1 VTRKLKTRAIHAG
14 EKPDISTGASSPNI
28 VMSSTFAHDEPLG
41 FSINSFEG
49 ESPFIYSRWSNPTTK
64 QLEEKL
70 SDLEEAEECLTF
82 SSGMAATSAVFFSL
96 LSSGD
101 HLVISN
107 VNYPGTA
114 ELVRDSLLRMGIEYT
129 AVDTSDLKMVEQ
141 AMKKNTRLVWV
152 ETPANPILR
161 LTDIELVAEIAH
173 SKGALLA
180 VDSTFATPI
189 GTRPITKGADL
200 VVHSLTKYICG
211 HGDALGGAVIGATDV
226 LDIIRQE
233 ATVHF
238 GGVMSPFNAWLI
250 MRGMATLPIRMEAH
264 QQSAMAIAEWL
275 QEDSNAQS
283 VCYPGLAS
291 HPQHELAQRQ
301 MDNYGGVLSF
311 TVPDGKGV
319 AIQLAKSLEVV
330 HYAVSLG
337 HHRSLIYYLDTLE
350 LNASSYHLEGL
361 ELEKYMTVAGE
372 GLFRISVGLEDSV
385 DIIDDLAGVL
395 GK

>member
-1 VTRKLKTRAIHAG
+1 MTRKLRTRAIHAG

-70 SDLEEAEECLTF
+70 SNLEEAEECLTF

-114 ELVRDSLLRMGIEYT
+114 ELVRDSLPRMGIEYT

-200 VVHSLTKYICG
+200 VVHS
-211 HGDALGGAVIGATDV
+211 
-226 LDIIRQE
+226 
-233 ATVHF
+233 
-238 GGVMSPFNAWLI
+238 
-250 MRGMATLPIRMEAH
+250 
-264 QQSAMAIAEWL
+264 
-275 QEDSNAQS
+275 
-283 VCYPGLAS
+283 
-291 HPQHELAQRQ
+291 
-301 MDNYGGVLSF
+301 
-311 TVPDGKGV
+311 
-319 AIQLAKSLEVV
+319 
-330 HYAVSLG
+330 
-337 HHRSLIYYLDTLE
+337 
-350 LNASSYHLEGL
+350 
-361 ELEKYMTVAGE
+361 
-372 GLFRISVGLEDSV
+372 
-385 DIIDDLAGVL
+385 
-395 GK
+395 

>member
-1 VTRKLKTRAIHAG
+1 MTRKLRTRAIHAG

-70 SDLEEAEECLTF
+70 SNLEEAEECLTF

-114 ELVRDSLLRMGIEYT
+114 ELVRDSLPRMGIEYT

-173 SKGALLA
+173 SKGAVLA

-337 HHRSLIYYLDTLE
+337 HHRSLIYYLDTSE

>member
-1 VTRKLKTRAIHAG
+1 MTRKLRTRAIHAG

-70 SDLEEAEECLTF
+70 SNLEEAEECLTF

-200 VVHSLTKYICG
+200 VVHSLTKFICG

-337 HHRSLIYYLDTLE
+337 PHRSLIYYLDTSE

>member
-1 VTRKLKTRAIHAG
+1 MTRKLRTRAIHAG

-70 SDLEEAEECLTF
+70 SNLEEAEECLTF

-114 ELVRDSLLRMGIEYT
+114 ELVRDSLPRMGIEYT

-330 HYAVSLG
+330 HYAVSRG
-337 HHRSLIYYLDTLE
+337 HHRSLIYYLDTSE

>member
-1 VTRKLKTRAIHAG
+1 MTRKLKTRAIHAG

-372 GLFRISVGLEDSV
+372 GLFRISAGLEDSV
-385 DIIDDLAGVL
+385 DIINDLAGVL

>member
-1 VTRKLKTRAIHAG
+1 MTRKLRTRAIHAG

-70 SDLEEAEECLTF
+70 SNLEEAEECLTF

-114 ELVRDSLLRMGIEYT
+114 ELVRESLPRMGIEYT

-337 HHRSLIYYLDTLE
+337 HHRTLIYYLDTSE

-372 GLFRISVGLEDSV
+372 GLFRISVGLEDSL

>member
-1 VTRKLKTRAIHAG
+1 VTRKLRTRAIHAG

-70 SDLEEAEECLTF
+70 SNLEEAEECLTF

-114 ELVRDSLLRMGIEYT
+114 ELVRDSLPRMGIEYT

-337 HHRSLIYYLDTLE
+337 HHRSLIYYLDTSE

>member
-1 VTRKLKTRAIHAG
+1 MTRKLKTRAIHAG

-211 HGDALGGAVIGATDV
+211 HGDALGGAVLGATDV

-337 HHRSLIYYLDTLE
+337 HHRSLIYYLDTSE

>member
-1 VTRKLKTRAIHAG
+1 MTRKLRTRAIHAG

-70 SDLEEAEECLTF
+70 SNLEEAEECLTF

-114 ELVRDSLLRMGIEYT
+114 ELVRDSLPRMGIEYT

-337 HHRSLIYYLDTLE
+337 HHRSLIYYLDTSE

-385 DIIDDLAGVL
+385 DIIDDLSGVL

>member
-1 VTRKLKTRAIHAG
+1 MTRKLRTRAIHAG

-114 ELVRDSLLRMGIEYT
+114 ELVRDSLPRMGIEYT

-337 HHRSLIYYLDTLE
+337 HHRSLIYYLDTSE

-385 DIIDDLAGVL
+385 DIIDDLSGVL

>member
-1 VTRKLKTRAIHAG
+1 MTRKLKTRAIHAG

-114 ELVRDSLLRMGIEYT
+114 ELVRDSLPRMGIEYT

-337 HHRSLIYYLDTLE
+337 HHRSLIYYLDTSE

>member
-1 VTRKLKTRAIHAG
+1 MTRKLRTRAIHAG

-114 ELVRDSLLRMGIEYT
+114 ELVRDSLPRMGIEYT

-161 LTDIELVAEIAH
+161 LTDIEIVAEIAH

-337 HHRSLIYYLDTLE
+337 HHRSLIYYLDTSE
-350 LNASSYHLEGL
+350 LNASSYHLEEL

>member
-1 VTRKLKTRAIHAG
+1 MTRKLRTRAIHAG

-70 SDLEEAEECLTF
+70 SNLEEAEECLTF

-101 HLVISN
+101 HLVMSN

-114 ELVRDSLLRMGIEYT
+114 ELVRDSLPRMGIEYT

-337 HHRSLIYYLDTLE
+337 HHRSLIYYLDTSE
-350 LNASSYHLEGL
+350 LNASSYHLEEL

>member
-1 VTRKLKTRAIHAG
+1 
-14 EKPDISTGASSPNI
+14 
-28 VMSSTFAHDEPLG
+28 M
-41 FSINSFEG
+41 
-49 ESPFIYSRWSNPTTK
+49 
-64 QLEEKL
+64 
-70 SDLEEAEECLTF
+70 
-82 SSGMAATSAVFFSL
+82 
-96 LSSGD
+96 
-101 HLVISN
+101 
-107 VNYPGTA
+107 
-114 ELVRDSLLRMGIEYT
+114 
-129 AVDTSDLKMVEQ
+129 
-141 AMKKNTRLVWV
+141 
-152 ETPANPILR
+152 
-161 LTDIELVAEIAH
+161 
-173 SKGALLA
+173 LA

-283 VCYPGLAS
+283 VCYPGLPS

-337 HHRSLIYYLDTLE
+337 HHRSLIYYLDTSE

-385 DIIDDLAGVL
+385 DIIDDLSGVL

>member
-1 VTRKLKTRAIHAG
+1 MTRKLKTRAIHAG

-49 ESPFIYSRWSNPTTK
+49 ETPFIYSRWSNPTTK

-114 ELVRDSLLRMGIEYT
+114 ELVRESLPRMGIEYT

-385 DIIDDLAGVL
+385 DIIDDLSGVL

>member
-1 VTRKLKTRAIHAG
+1 MTRKLRTRAIHAG

-70 SDLEEAEECLTF
+70 SNLEEAEECLTF

-114 ELVRDSLLRMGIEYT
+114 ELVRDSLPRMGIEYT

-264 QQSAMAIAEWL
+264 QQSAMAIADWL

-337 HHRSLIYYLDTLE
+337 HHRSLIYYLDTSE

>member
-1 VTRKLKTRAIHAG
+1 MTRKLRTRAIHAG

-114 ELVRDSLLRMGIEYT
+114 ELVRDSLPRMGIEYT

-337 HHRSLIYYLDTLE
+337 HHRSLIYYLDTSE

-372 GLFRISVGLEDSV
+372 GLFRISVGLEDSE

>member
-1 VTRKLKTRAIHAG
+1 VTRKLRTRAIHAG

-114 ELVRDSLLRMGIEYT
+114 ELVRESLPRMGIEYT

-337 HHRSLIYYLDTLE
+337 HHRSLIYYLDTSE

>member
-1 VTRKLKTRAIHAG
+1 MTRKLRTRAIHAG

-114 ELVRDSLLRMGIEYT
+114 ELVRDSLPRMGIEYT

-337 HHRSLIYYLDTLE
+337 HHRSLIYYLDTSE

-372 GLFRISVGLEDSV
+372 GLFRISVGLEDAV

>member
-1 VTRKLKTRAIHAG
+1 MTRKLRTRAIHAG

-114 ELVRDSLLRMGIEYT
+114 ELVRESLPRMGIEYT

-337 HHRSLIYYLDTLE
+337 HHRSLIYYLDTSE

>member
-1 VTRKLKTRAIHAG
+1 MTRKLKTRAIHAG
-14 EKPDISTGASSPNI
+14 EQPDISTGASSPNI

-49 ESPFIYSRWSNPTTK
+49 ETPFIYSRWSNPTTK

-161 LTDIELVAEIAH
+161 LTDIELVLSLIHISE
-173 SKGALLA
+173 
-180 VDSTFATPI
+180 P
-189 GTRPITKGADL
+189 TRP
-200 VVHSLTKYICG
+200 Y
-211 HGDALGGAVIGATDV
+211 
-226 LDIIRQE
+226 
-233 ATVHF
+233 
-238 GGVMSPFNAWLI
+238 
-250 MRGMATLPIRMEAH
+250 
-264 QQSAMAIAEWL
+264 
-275 QEDSNAQS
+275 
-283 VCYPGLAS
+283 
-291 HPQHELAQRQ
+291 
-301 MDNYGGVLSF
+301 
-311 TVPDGKGV
+311 
-319 AIQLAKSLEVV
+319 
-330 HYAVSLG
+330 
-337 HHRSLIYYLDTLE
+337 
-350 LNASSYHLEGL
+350 
-361 ELEKYMTVAGE
+361 
-372 GLFRISVGLEDSV
+372 
-385 DIIDDLAGVL
+385 
-395 GK
+395 

>member
-1 VTRKLKTRAIHAG
+1 VTRKLRTRAIHAG

-70 SDLEEAEECLTF
+70 SNLEEAEECLTF

-114 ELVRDSLLRMGIEYT
+114 ELVRESLPRMGIEYT

-337 HHRSLIYYLDTLE
+337 HHRSLIYYLDTSE

-385 DIIDDLAGVL
+385 DIIDDLSGVL

>member
-1 VTRKLKTRAIHAG
+1 MTRKLKTRAIHAG

>member
-1 VTRKLKTRAIHAG
+1 MTRKLKTRAIHAG

-372 GLFRISVGLEDSV
+372 GLFRISVGLEDSE

>member
-1 VTRKLKTRAIHAG
+1 MTRKLKTRAIHAG

-211 HGDALGGAVIGATDV
+211 HGDALGGAVIGATGV

>member
-1 VTRKLKTRAIHAG
+1 
-14 EKPDISTGASSPNI
+14 
-28 VMSSTFAHDEPLG
+28 
-41 FSINSFEG
+41 
-49 ESPFIYSRWSNPTTK
+49 
-64 QLEEKL
+64 
-70 SDLEEAEECLTF
+70 
-82 SSGMAATSAVFFSL
+82 
-96 LSSGD
+96 
-101 HLVISN
+101 
-107 VNYPGTA
+107 
-114 ELVRDSLLRMGIEYT
+114 MGIEYT

-250 MRGMATLPIRMEAH
+250 MRGMATLPTRMEAH

-337 HHRSLIYYLDTLE
+337 HHRSLIYYLDTSE

>member
-1 VTRKLKTRAIHAG
+1 MTRKLKTRAIHAG

-114 ELVRDSLLRMGIEYT
+114 DLVRDSLLRMGIEYT

-350 LNASSYHLEGL
+350 LNASSYHLDGL

>member
-1 VTRKLKTRAIHAG
+1 MTRKLKTRAVHAG
-14 EKPDISTGASSPNI
+14 EKPDVSTGASSPNI

-82 SSGMAATSAVFFSL
+82 SSGMAATSAVLFSL

-114 ELVRDSLLRMGIEYT
+114 ELVRDSLPRMGIEYT
-129 AVDTSDLKMVEQ
+129 AVDTSDLKMVEK

-173 SKGALLA
+173 SKGSLLA

-211 HGDALGGAVIGATDV
+211 HGDALGGAVLGATDV
-226 LDIIRQE
+226 IGLIRQE

-238 GGVMSPFNAWLI
+238 GGVISPFNAWLI
-250 MRGMATLPIRMEAH
+250 MRGIATLPIRMEAH
-264 QQSAMAIAEWL
+264 QHSAMAIAAWL
-275 QEDSNAQS
+275 QEDSKAQS
-283 VCYPGLAS
+283 VHYPGLAS
-291 HPQHELAQRQ
+291 HSQHELAQRQ

-311 TVPDGKGV
+311 TVPDGKDL
-319 AIQLAKSLEVV
+319 AIQLAKSLELV

-337 HHRSLIYYLDTLE
+337 HHRSLIYYLNTSE

-361 ELEKYMTVAGE
+361 ELEKYMAVAGE
-372 GLFRISVGLEDSV
+372 GLFRISVGLEDPA

-395 GK
+395 GR

>member
-1 VTRKLKTRAIHAG
+1 MTRKLRTRAIHAG

-70 SDLEEAEECLTF
+70 SNLEEAEECLTF

-101 HLVISN
+101 HLVMSN

-114 ELVRDSLLRMGIEYT
+114 ELVRDSLPRMGIEYT

>member
-1 VTRKLKTRAIHAG
+1 MTRKLRTRAIHAG

-114 ELVRDSLLRMGIEYT
+114 ELVRESLPRMGIEYT

-264 QQSAMAIAEWL
+264 QQSAMAIAKWL

-337 HHRSLIYYLDTLE
+337 HHRSLIYYLDTSE

-372 GLFRISVGLEDSV
+372 GLFRISVGLEDSL

>member
-1 VTRKLKTRAIHAG
+1 MTRKLRTRAIHAG

-70 SDLEEAEECLTF
+70 SNLEEAEECLTF

-114 ELVRDSLLRMGIEYT
+114 ELVRESLPRMGIEYT

-337 HHRSLIYYLDTLE
+337 HHRSLIYYLDTSE

-385 DIIDDLAGVL
+385 DIIDDLSGVL

>member
-1 VTRKLKTRAIHAG
+1 
-14 EKPDISTGASSPNI
+14 
-28 VMSSTFAHDEPLG
+28 
-41 FSINSFEG
+41 
-49 ESPFIYSRWSNPTTK
+49 
-64 QLEEKL
+64 
-70 SDLEEAEECLTF
+70 
-82 SSGMAATSAVFFSL
+82 MAATSAVFFSL

-361 ELEKYMTVAGE
+361 ELEKYMTGDEV
-372 GLFRISVGLEDSV
+372 LFLVP
-385 DIIDDLAGVL
+385 
-395 GK
+395 KT

>member
-1 VTRKLKTRAIHAG
+1 MTRKLKTRAIHAG

-28 VMSSTFAHDEPLG
+28 VMSSTFTHDEPLG

-114 ELVRDSLLRMGIEYT
+114 DLVRDSLLRMGIEYT

-173 SKGALLA
+173 SKGA
-180 VDSTFATPI
+180 
-189 GTRPITKGADL
+189 
-200 VVHSLTKYICG
+200 
-211 HGDALGGAVIGATDV
+211 
-226 LDIIRQE
+226 
-233 ATVHF
+233 
-238 GGVMSPFNAWLI
+238 
-250 MRGMATLPIRMEAH
+250 
-264 QQSAMAIAEWL
+264 
-275 QEDSNAQS
+275 
-283 VCYPGLAS
+283 
-291 HPQHELAQRQ
+291 
-301 MDNYGGVLSF
+301 
-311 TVPDGKGV
+311 
-319 AIQLAKSLEVV
+319 
-330 HYAVSLG
+330 
-337 HHRSLIYYLDTLE
+337 
-350 LNASSYHLEGL
+350 
-361 ELEKYMTVAGE
+361 
-372 GLFRISVGLEDSV
+372 
-385 DIIDDLAGVL
+385 
-395 GK
+395 

>member
-1 VTRKLKTRAIHAG
+1 MTRKLRTRAIHAG

-114 ELVRDSLLRMGIEYT
+114 ELVRDSLPRMGIEYT

-161 LTDIELVAEIAH
+161 LTEIELVAEIAH

-337 HHRSLIYYLDTLE
+337 HHRSLIYYLDTSE

>member
-1 VTRKLKTRAIHAG
+1 MTRKLRTRAIHAG

-70 SDLEEAEECLTF
+70 SNLEEAEECLTF

-114 ELVRDSLLRMGIEYT
+114 ELVRDSLPRMGIEYT

-337 HHRSLIYYLDTLE
+337 HHRSLIYYLDTSE

>member
-1 VTRKLKTRAIHAG
+1 MTRKLRTRAIHAG

-70 SDLEEAEECLTF
+70 SNLEEAEECLTF

-114 ELVRDSLLRMGIEYT
+114 ELVRESLPRMGIEYT

-337 HHRSLIYYLDTLE
+337 HHRSLIYYLDTSE
-350 LNASSYHLEGL
+350 LNASSYLLEGL